1 MIFISAFCIFN
12 SKPER
17 KSVIHSSF
25 SHFQQQAGMKECNS
39 FPLFVFSAA
48 TWNERALFI
57 PAFRIFSSKPE

>member
-1 MIFISAFCIFN
+1 
-12 SKPER
+12 
-17 KSVIHSSF
+17 VIHSRF
-25 SHFQQQAGMKECNS
+25 SYFQHQAGMKERYS